1 MKRGM
6 RHATAGGQVPLI
18 LRSLSSSPGRLSW
31 PRRVEE
37 TFSPTKSPN
46 SLLHSVGGGERTPV
60 RGRFSQS
67 QVPSFSQ
74 ETQKIKG
81 GDVQYYEA
89 VNLQKHVSARGGGSD
104 QNRNRFF
111 SIKDQCEKMG
121 LKSGAN
127 NLGLG
132 VAILL
137 LLLAGMHQTGGHH
150 L

>member
-1 MKRGM
+1 M
-6 RHATAGGQVPLI
+6 PLI

-37 TFSPTKSPN
+37 TLSPTKSSN
-46 SLLHSVGGGERTPV
+46 NLLHSVGGGERTPV
-60 RGRFSQS
+60 RGRSSQS

-81 GDVQYYEA
+81 GEDEVQYYEA

-104 QNRNRFF
+104 QNWNSFF

-137 LLLAGMHQTGGHH
+137 LLLAGMHQIVGHH